1 MIIEELSEYWGIHM
15 DGFRFVFDYVVER
28 NGIENIFWIFYVMN
42 FILCAIAYELGFA
55 RKLPPLKKLFVYI
68 LLLIGTYILTI
79 FTTVMR
85 MPTIESLIVI
95 IFILAVYRIR
105 LHYQRKADNK

>member
-1 MIIEELSEYWGIHM
+1 M
-15 DGFRFVFDYVVER
+15 DGLRFVFDLVVDI
-28 NGIENIFWIFYVMN
+28 NGGIENIFWIFYVLN

-55 RKLPPLKKLFVYI
+55 RKLPVLKKIFVYV
-68 LLLIGTYILTI
+68 LLLVGTYILTI

-95 IFILAVYRIR
+95 IIVLSIYRIR
-105 LHYQRKADNK
+105 LHMQRTSEKSN

>member
-1 MIIEELSEYWGIHM
+1 MN
-15 DGFRFVFDYVVER
+15 GFSFVFDLVVEI
-28 NGIENIFWIFYVMN
+28 NGGIENIFWIFFVLN

-55 RKLPPLKKLFVYI
+55 RKLPMLKKIFVYI

-79 FTTVMR
+79 FTTVMQ

-95 IFILAVYRIR
+95 ILVLAIYRIR
-105 LHYQRKADNK
+105 LHMQRKADIK